1 MIYSKTF
8 QNNSSVEPQLDLE
21 AKVPASLGISTKS
34 TEGSVD
40 FGKSVID
47 FVEGFLRDLPGYVN
61 LLIVNNDH

>member
-47 FVEGFLRDLPGYVN
+47 FVVSVKDS
-61 LLIVNNDH
+61 